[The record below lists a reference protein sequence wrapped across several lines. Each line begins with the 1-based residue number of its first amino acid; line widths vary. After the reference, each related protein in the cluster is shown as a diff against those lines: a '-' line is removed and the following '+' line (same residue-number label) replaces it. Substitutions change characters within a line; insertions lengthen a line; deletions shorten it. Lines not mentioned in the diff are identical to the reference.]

1 MQLLK
6 VGHLVLFTVAKAWPE
21 ASACLV
27 WIEPEGPF
35 GLLPR
40 AEAVQPYKVG
50 DTGFAAVGA
59 LLAPYPR
66 LTQGSIHY
74 LRRMAEMTL
83 SPLRAEG
90 RLAVTRVAYR
100 PGWPWA
106 KVLVRLAAPEVMRE
120 ATTLIA
126 QAAAQLPCKLILI
139 PKEEDLERQIRA
151 ALYPARPEAIVAIRM
166 NGTPRSLV
174 LEVDPL
180 ARGLVIGPRGLNL
193 RAAELL
199 VKRRLA
205 VAGAE
210 RPAES
215 NTHYKRVA
223 AAQAVAETHHEGGSR

>member
-1 MQLLK
+1 MLK

-21 ASACLV
+21 ASAMLV
-27 WIEPEGPF
+27 WIEPSGPF

-40 AEAVQPYKVG
+40 AEAVTGYKVG
-50 DTGFAAVGA
+50 DTGFAAVSQV
-59 LLAPYPR
+59 LVPYPR
-66 LTQGSIHY
+66 VSQQSVHY
-74 LRRMAEMTL
+74 IRRIAEMVC

-120 ATTLIA
+120 AVMLIA
-126 QAAAQLPCKLILI
+126 EASAQLPCKLILI

-151 ALYPARPEAIVAIRM
+151 ALYPARPEAIRAIRA

-210 RPAES
+210 RPGES

-223 AAQAVAETHHEGGSR
+223 AAPAAAKTHHEGG